1 MFFTHLSTADISFV
15 HQLSNLHGM
24 WVGDPVTVPARRSR
38 DSSNP
43 TCGVSQFPE
52 GAWDSVHAD
61 FLRRQR
67 ERFNSNVPFTEEG
80 ELYVKHTPHITFKD
94 NGTAHVLVG
103 EAGVATHPMTGSPMV
118 LTAAANRTGSQKS
131 TSRILKQTRSW
142 QWKLLTAPEWILPP
156 WTLTYPRAPSH
167 CRHLP
172 GVTSMVFGLVL
183 LQRLQL
189 ELHLMAVLIIPQLPF
204 LLLRLLLRVQ
214 HSSLLSSSCKENAI
228 PQASSRSSSRLT
240 V

>member
-24 WVGDPVTVPARRSR
+24 WAGDPVTVPARRSR

-67 ERFNSNVPFTEEG
+67 ERFNSDVPFTEEG

-94 NGTAHVLVG
+94 DGTAHVLVG
-103 EAGVATHPMTGSPMV
+103 EAGVATHPMTGSPDGTYSSSEPHWITEIYVKDTETNKIVAMETLDSTGV
-118 LTAAANRTGSQKS
+118 DTATLDFDVPKSAKSLQAFAWCNLHGLWVGPTAEVATVATSGGSDDNSAASLFDAAAVTGAA
-131 TSRILKQTRSW
+131 
-142 QWKLLTAPEWILPP
+142 LLTAFVI
-156 WTLTYPRAPSH
+156 
-167 CRHLP
+167 
-172 GVTSMVFGLVL
+172 M
-183 LQRLQL
+183 
-189 ELHLMAVLIIPQLPF
+189 
-204 LLLRLLLRVQ
+204 
-214 HSSLLSSSCKENAI
+214 
-228 PQASSRSSSRLT
+228 
-240 V
+240 